1 MGRYELWGSF
11 NGRRVYKHT
20 HRQNY
25 VYYWE
30 WGVNAGSEWMV
41 GHSPFSSVRGMR
53 SNNMEGL
60 GGRAICVDDV
70 PKVGEWNIHMR
81 DNEWTVDKTFHVE
94 CIKEVEKSSSE

>member
-1 MGRYELWGSF
+1 M
-11 NGRRVYKHT
+11 
-20 HRQNY
+20 
-25 VYYWE
+25 
-30 WGVNAGSEWMV
+30 NAGSEWMV

-60 GGRAICVDDV
+60 GDRAICVDDV